1 MCDMEQASEGGE
13 TRSSQTRPD
22 VLLKKILLL
31 LLLLLGDTLLGAYVN
46 KYSVMHINCL

>member
-1 MCDMEQASEGGE
+1 VRHGTGKRRGRDTEQSNS
-13 TRSSQTRPD
+13 TRCIA
-22 VLLKKILLL
+22 KKILLL

>member
-1 MCDMEQASEGGE
+1 MRHGTGKRRGRDTEQSNS
-13 TRSSQTRPD
+13 TRCIA
-22 VLLKKILLL
+22 KKIL